1 MNPMISLYVISSN
14 FVADR
19 RERMKS
25 QYGDRG
31 ASMIEYGALLILIS
45 AIIAALIASDIDGII
60 GKKVKELVNQIF
72 QGGQAK

>member
-1 MNPMISLYVISSN
+1 MNSLIPLYVTTSN
-14 FVADR
+14 FVAGR
-19 RERMKS
+19 VERLKSRE
-25 QYGDRG
+25 DRG

>member
-1 MNPMISLYVISSN
+1 MNSLIPLYVTTSN

-19 RERMKS
+19 VERFKSRE
-25 QYGDRG
+25 DRG